1 MRIKLENTCEEYY
14 LKLPSWSYCTAR
26 VRGSLASDCDLQ
38 ESGDGTSLCVLRG
51 LDARVAQC
59 LAQMGILEIDLD
71 FE

>member
-1 MRIKLENTCEEYY
+1 MVLLYT
-14 LKLPSWSYCTAR
+14 R
-26 VRGSLASDCDLQ
+26 VRGSLVSDRDLQ